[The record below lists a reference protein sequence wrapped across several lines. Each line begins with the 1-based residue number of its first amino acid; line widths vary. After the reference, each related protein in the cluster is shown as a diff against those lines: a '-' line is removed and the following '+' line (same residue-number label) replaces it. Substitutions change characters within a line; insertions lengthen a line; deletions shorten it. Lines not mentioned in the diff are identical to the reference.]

1 MINFVDLI
9 FLSRYN
15 VWLSEKFYWSINPD
29 LRCDAFLETMI
40 WNRFFELK
48 SFHHAADNHSL
59 SDSQMAKVEPLCN
72 LLHQK
77 LQDHG
82 IFHEDLSIDK
92 SMVLYY
98 GHHSCKQF
106 IRAKPIRFG
115 YKLSILATATG
126 LHYNVEIYTGKSGNH
141 AGEALG
147 TRVVN
152 NALEV
157 GERPSNHIAY
167 FEHFFSSYQLLSDLD
182 KKGFRATGT
191 MRKDLVTKCPLI
203 DMKKMKRKE
212 RRSCDCRS
220 DRKVEIVWW
229 NDN

>member
-77 LQDHG
+77 LQGHG

-157 GERPSNHIAY
+157 GERPSNHIVY